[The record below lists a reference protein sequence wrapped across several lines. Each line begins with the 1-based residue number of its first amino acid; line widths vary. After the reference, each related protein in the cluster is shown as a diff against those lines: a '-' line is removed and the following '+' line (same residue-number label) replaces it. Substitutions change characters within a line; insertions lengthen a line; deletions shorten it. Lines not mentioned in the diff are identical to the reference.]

1 MVDFITFVVSN
12 GSLSFFIIGLL
23 VSGMPGVNGLTPGLV
38 VGLDDGGLA
47 WVVDLAAG
55 GGGR

>member
-1 MVDFITFVVSN
+1 MGAGVSE
-12 GSLSFFIIGLL
+12 GSCSNRGEAGLL